1 MKKITL
7 LLCSLMLAFVA
18 SANVIV
24 VDSVQHYPAK
34 YAAAM
39 DGDTL
44 LLYSGTYANQLFPA
58 AKCLT
63 IMAPD
68 TCEVFMTGEIK
79 GQDGTDYTGS
89 GLIFENVT
97 IGDGASYLFNFGYN
111 GTHGVVKTITLKNCV
126 LQNVSRCSFYIN
138 SADITVDD
146 ITFEGSTLRN
156 LNSGTWNFSWSTA
169 TFNKMSFNECTFYSN
184 NSMESILLPRTG
196 VQSSLKFNFT
206 HNTWYTGC
214 RDNGRAILK
223 AESAYTGEENTLII
237 KDNVIIAPEGTT
249 GGKIFDIRAG
259 WWEGEIS
266 HNLIH
271 GWVLPELGEDFGVLE
286 VADNYTLE
294 DLGIASAAG
303 IFADAANGD
312 FSIYEGIS
320 PLDGKA
326 SDGSSLGASKWLKA
340 ADNLKTLT
348 TGLAEG
354 VDAAAGSISG
364 PSGVVAAGTN
374 VTLTAVKNFG
384 FKFVKWVDANG
395 ATLSE
400 EAVYTFEM
408 KEDVT
413 VLAVFAP
420 VAIYKLNITC
430 TGGGS
435 YTVSEAGKDGLFE
448 EYEEGT
454 ELMITTVVN
463 KVTEFV
469 MGTEVGGDMYFTSE
483 FPVVMNKDLNITLEF
498 AQKDYVCGWDDF
510 VDGGA
515 TNSRVPDYLSPDYQI
530 AADSSNIPALEMY
543 YTYLPGA
550 PHGGWWNRDGEG
562 LIWIRCNVG
571 GDSNTHDNDSSMFF
585 DDQGYYLQTAICTKG
600 YTTDVTFLI
609 SMKGSYR
616 YYHEQ
621 LVQYSYNAMSWE
633 TVDTLTVGGG
643 MQDYEVLLPNT
654 ADQELVYVRVYPNLN
669 GPFDT
674 NRYFDTYGLYFDN
687 IFFVAES
694 SNALSA
700 PKVDGETII
709 YDIMGRRLMNAERP
723 GLYIINGKKVMVK

>member
-7 LLCSLMLAFVA
+7 FLCSLMLAFVA

-44 LLYSGTYANQLFPA
+44 LLYSGTYANQNFPV
-58 AKCLT
+58 AKSIT
-63 IMAPD
+63 VMAPD
-68 TCEVFMTGEIK
+68 TCEVFMTGEIRSSS
-79 GQDGTDYTGS
+79 DDFS
-89 GLIFENVT
+89 GASLTFENVT
-97 IGDGASYLFNFGYN
+97 IGDGASYLFNFGGSGIIKN
-111 GTHGVVKTITLKNCV
+111 ITLKNCV
-126 LQNVSRCSFYIN
+126 LQNVNRCTIYIGKGVTIEN
-138 SADITVDD
+138 FAFD
-146 ITFEGSTLRN
+146 GCTLHA
-156 LNSGTWNFSWSTA
+156 LNTGNWNFSWSEA
-169 TFNKMSFNECTFYSN
+169 IINALSFNECTFYDN
-184 NSMESILLPRTG
+184 NGMESILLPRTTSEG
-196 VQSSLKFNFT
+196 SLKFTFT
-206 HNTWYTGC
+206 KNTWFTGC

-223 AESAYTGEENTLII
+223 AESAYTGEENTIII

-249 GGKIFDIRAG
+249 GGNIFDIRAG

-294 DLGIASAAG
+294 DLGIASTAG

-420 VAIYKLNITC
+420 VATYTLTINC
-430 TGGGS
+430 VGGGS
-435 YTVSEAGKDGLFE
+435 YTVSEAGKDGAYE
-448 EYEEGT
+448 VYEEGT

-469 MGTEVGGDMYFTSE
+469 MGTEAAGDMYFTPE
-483 FPVVMNKDLNITLEF
+483 FPVVMNKDMNITLEF
-498 AQKDYVCGWDDF
+498 AQKDFICGWDAF
-510 VDGGA
+510 FDGA
-515 TNSRVPDYLSPDYQI
+515 SNSRPADYLSGDYAL

>member
-1 MKKITL
+1 MKKFTL
-7 LLCSLMLAFVA
+7 FLCSLMLAFVA

-44 LLYSGTYANQLFPA
+44 LLYSGTYANQNFPV
-58 AKCLT
+58 AKSIT
-63 IMAPD
+63 VMAPD
-68 TCEVFMTGEIK
+68 TCEVFMTGEIRSSS
-79 GQDGTDYTGS
+79 DDFS
-89 GLIFENVT
+89 GASLTFENVT
-97 IGDGASYLFNFGYN
+97 IGDGASYLFNFGGSGIIKN
-111 GTHGVVKTITLKNCV
+111 IALKNCV
-126 LQNVSRCSFYIN
+126 LQNVNRCTIYIGKGVTIEN
-138 SADITVDD
+138 FAFD
-146 ITFEGSTLRN
+146 GCTLHA
-156 LNSGTWNFSWSTA
+156 LNTGNWNFSWSEA
-169 TFNKMSFNECTFYSN
+169 IINALSFNECTFYDN
-184 NSMESILLPRTG
+184 NGMESILLPRTTSEG
-196 VQSSLKFNFT
+196 SLKFTFT
-206 HNTWYTGC
+206 KNTWFTGC
-214 RDNGRAILK
+214 CDNGRYILQ
-223 AESAYTGEENTLII
+223 AGGSYTGEENTLII

-249 GGKIFDIRAG
+249 AGQLFTITAG

-286 VADNYTLE
+286 VSDNYTLE
-294 DLGIASAAG
+294 DLGIASTAG

-348 TGLAEG
+348 IGLAEG

-364 PSGVVAAGTN
+364 PSGYVAAGTN

-395 ATLSE
+395 TTLSE

-420 VAIYKLNITC
+420 VTIYKLNITC
-430 TGGGS
+430 TNGGS

-469 MGTEVGGDMYFTSE
+469 MGTEAAGEMYFTPE
-483 FPVVMNKDLNITLEF
+483 FAIVMNKDMNITLEF
-498 AQKDYVCGWDDF
+498 ARKDYICGWDAFFD
-510 VDGGA
+510 GA
-515 TNSRVPDYLSPDYQI
+515 TNSRPADYLSEDYAL

-562 LIWIRCNVG
+562 LIWIRVNENG
-571 GDSNTHDNDSSMFF
+571 TQDMFDSDSTKFF
-585 DDQGYYLQTAICTKG
+585 KDQGYYLQTAFSTKG
-600 YTTDVTFLI
+600 YETDVTFLI

-621 LVQYSYNAMSWE
+621 MVQYSYNGVSWE
-633 TVDTLTVGGG
+633 TVDTLTVTGGF
-643 MQDYEVLLPNT
+643 QDYETVLPNT
-654 ADQELVYVRVYPNLN
+654 ADQEIVYVRVYPNLN
-669 GPFDT
+669 GPYNLNNF
-674 NRYFDTYGLYFDN
+674 FDTYGLYFDN
-687 IFFVAES
+687 IFFIAES
-694 SNALSA
+694 TNALQA
-700 PKVDGETII
+700 PKAEGETVI

-723 GLYIINGKKVMVK
+723 GLYIINGQKTLVK

>member
-1 MKKITL
+1 MKKFTL
-7 LLCSLMLAFVA
+7 FLCSLMLAFVA

-34 YAAAM
+34 YAATM

-44 LLYSGTYANQLFPA
+44 LLYSGTYANQNFPV
-58 AKCLT
+58 AKSIT
-63 IMAPD
+63 VMAPD
-68 TCEVFMTGEIK
+68 TCEVFMTGEIRSSS
-79 GQDGTDYTGS
+79 DDFS
-89 GLIFENVT
+89 GASLHFENVT
-97 IGDGASYLFNFGYN
+97 IGDGASYLFNFGGSGIIKN
-111 GTHGVVKTITLKNCV
+111 ITLKNCV
-126 LQNVSRCSFYIN
+126 LQNVNRCTIYIGKG
-138 SADITVDD
+138 ITVEHIIFDN
-146 ITFEGSTLRN
+146 TTLTN
-156 LNSGTWNFSWSTA
+156 LNTGNWNFAWQEAIINAMT
-169 TFNKMSFNECTFYSN
+169 FNECTIYN
-184 NSMESILLPRTG
+184 NNGMESFLNPRTKSEG
-196 VQSSLKFNFT
+196 SCKFTFT
-206 HNTWYTGC
+206 NNTMFTGC
-214 RDNGRAILK
+214 RDNGRYILQ
-223 AESAYTGEENTLII
+223 ASSNYTGEESVLIF

-249 GGKIFDIRAG
+249 GGKLFDIRAG

-266 HNLIH
+266 HNLIY
-271 GWVLPELGEDFGVLE
+271 GWELPELGEDFGVLE
-286 VADNYTLE
+286 VSDNYTLE
-294 DLGIASAAG
+294 DLGFTSTAA

-320 PLDGKA
+320 ALDGKA

-364 PSGVVAAGTN
+364 PSGYVAAGTN

-408 KEDVT
+408 KEDAT

-420 VAIYKLNITC
+420 VTIYKLNITC
-430 TGGGS
+430 KGGGS
-435 YTVSEAGKDGLFE
+435 FTVSEAGKDGLFE

-469 MGTEVGGDMYFTSE
+469 MGTEAAGDMYFTPE
-483 FPVVMNKDLNITLEF
+483 FAIVMNKDMNITLEF
-498 AQKDYVCGWDDF
+498 AQKDYICGWDNFLD
-510 VDGGA
+510 GA
-515 TNSRVPDYLSPDYQI
+515 TNSRPADYLSGDY
-530 AADSSNIPALEMY
+530 ALAEDSSNIPALEMY

-562 LIWIRCNVG
+562 LIWIRCNENG
-571 GDSNTHDNDSSMFF
+571 SGDTFDNDSTKFF
-585 DDQGYYLQTAICTKG
+585 KDQGYYLQTAFSTKG
-600 YTTDVTFLI
+600 YKTDVTFLI

-633 TVDTLTVGGG
+633 TVDTLTVTGGF
-643 MQDYEVLLPNT
+643 QDYETVLPNT
-654 ADQELVYVRVYPNLN
+654 ADQEIVYVRVYPNLN
-669 GPFDT
+669 GPFDM

-694 SNALSA
+694 TNAIQA
-700 PKVDGETII
+700 PKAEGETVI

-723 GLYIINGKKVMVK
+723 GLYIINGQKTLVK

>member
-1 MKKITL
+1 MKKFTL
-7 LLCSLMLAFVA
+7 FLCSLMLAFVA

-44 LLYSGTYANQLFPA
+44 LLYSGTYANQNFPV
-58 AKCLT
+58 AKSIT
-63 IMAPD
+63 VMAPD
-68 TCEVFMTGEIK
+68 TSEVFMTGEIRSSS
-79 GQDGTDYTGS
+79 DDFS
-89 GLIFENVT
+89 GASLTFENIT
-97 IGDGASYLFNFGYN
+97 IGDGASYLFNFGGSGIIKN
-111 GTHGVVKTITLKNCV
+111 ITLKNCV
-126 LQNVSRCSFYIN
+126 LQNVNRCTIYIGKGVTIEN
-138 SADITVDD
+138 FAFD
-146 ITFEGSTLRN
+146 GCTLHA
-156 LNSGTWNFSWSTA
+156 LNTGNWNFSWSEA
-169 TFNKMSFNECTFYSN
+169 IINALSFNECTFYDN
-184 NSMESILLPRTG
+184 NGMESILLPRTTSEG
-196 VQSSLKFNFT
+196 SLKFTFT
-206 HNTWYTGC
+206 KNTWFTGC

-223 AESAYTGEENTLII
+223 AEAYYGGEESTIII
-237 KDNVIIAPEGTT
+237 KDNVIIAPEGTV
-249 GGKIFDIRAG
+249 GGNIFDITAG

-271 GWVLPELGEDFGVLE
+271 GWVLPELGADFGVLE
-286 VADNYTLE
+286 VSDNYTLE
-294 DLGIASAAG
+294 DLGISSPAG

-320 PLDGKA
+320 ALDGKA

-364 PSGVVAAGTN
+364 PSGYVAAGTN

-395 ATLSE
+395 TTLSE

-420 VAIYKLNITC
+420 VTIYKLNITC
-430 TGGGS
+430 TNGGS

-469 MGTEVGGDMYFTSE
+469 MGTEAAGEMYFTPE
-483 FPVVMNKDLNITLEF
+483 FAIVMNKDMNITLEF
-498 AQKDYVCGWDDF
+498 AQKDYICGWDAFFD
-510 VDGGA
+510 GA
-515 TNSRVPDYLSPDYQI
+515 TNSRPADYLSGDYAL

-562 LIWIRCNVG
+562 LIWIRCNENG
-571 GDSNTHDNDSSMFF
+571 TQDMFDSDSTKFF
-585 DDQGYYLQTAICTKG
+585 KDQGYYLQTAFSTKG
-600 YTTDVTFLI
+600 YKTDVTFLI

-621 LVQYSYNAMSWE
+621 LVQYSYNGMSWE
-633 TVDTLTVGGG
+633 TVDTLTVTGGF
-643 MQDYEVLLPNT
+643 QDYETVLPNT
-654 ADQELVYVRVYPNLN
+654 AGQEIVYVRVYPNLN
-669 GPFDT
+669 GPFDMKY
-674 NRYFDTYGLYFDN
+674 YFDTYGLYFDN
-687 IFFVAES
+687 IFFIAES
-694 SNALSA
+694 ESTDALQA
-700 PKVDGETII
+700 PKSEGETVI

-723 GLYIINGKKVMVK
+723 GLYIINGQKTLVK

>member
-1 MKKITL
+1 MKKFTL
-7 LLCSLMLAFVA
+7 FLCSLMLAFVA

-44 LLYSGTYANQLFPA
+44 LLYSGTYANQNFPV
-58 AKCLT
+58 AKSIT
-63 IMAPD
+63 VMAPD

-79 GQDGTDYTGS
+79 SS
-89 GLIFENVT
+89 GDDFSGASLTFENIT
-97 IGDGASYLFNFGYN
+97 IGDGASYLFNFGGSGIIKN
-111 GTHGVVKTITLKNCV
+111 ITLKNCV
-126 LQNVSRCSFYIN
+126 IQNVNRCTLYIGKGV
-138 SADITVDD
+138 TVEG
-146 ITFEGSTLRN
+146 ITFDGCTLHN
-156 LNSGTWNFSWSTA
+156 LNSGTWNFSWSEA
-169 TFNKMSFNECTFYSN
+169 IFNALTFNECTFYDN
-184 NSMESILLPRTG
+184 NSMESILLPRTTSEG
-196 VQSSLKFNFT
+196 SLKFTFT
-206 HNTWYTGC
+206 KNTWFTGC
-214 RDNGRAILK
+214 RDNGRYILQAGGSYK
-223 AESAYTGEENTLII
+223 GEENTLII
-237 KDNVIIAPEGTT
+237 KDNVIVAPEGTNA
-249 GGKIFDIRAG
+249 GKLFSISAG

-271 GWVLPELGEDFGVLE
+271 GWELPELGEDFGVLE
-286 VADNYTLE
+286 VSDNYTLE
-294 DLGIASAAG
+294 DLGFTSPAG

-320 PLDGKA
+320 ALDGKA

-364 PSGVVAAGTN
+364 PSGYVAAGTN

-408 KEDVT
+408 KEDAT

-420 VAIYKLNITC
+420 VTIYKLTINC
-430 TGGGS
+430 VGGGS
-435 YTVSEAGKDGLFE
+435 YTVSEAGKDGFFE

-469 MGTEVGGDMYFTSE
+469 MGTEAAGEMYFTPE
-483 FPVVMNKDLNITLEF
+483 FAIVMNKDMNITLEF
-498 AQKDYVCGWDDF
+498 AQKDYICGWDNFFD
-510 VDGGA
+510 GA
-515 TNSRVPDYLSPDYQI
+515 TNSRPADYLSGDY
-530 AADSSNIPALEMY
+530 ALAEDSSNIPALEMY
-543 YTYLPGA
+543 YTYIPGA
-550 PHGGWWNRDGEG
+550 PHGGWWNRDGQG
-562 LIWIRCNVG
+562 LIWIRCNET
-571 GDSNTHDNDSSMFF
+571 GDQTTYDNDSTMFF
-585 DDQGYYLQTAICTKG
+585 KDQGYYLQTAFSTKG
-600 YTTDVTFLI
+600 YKTDVTFLI
-609 SMKGSYR
+609 SMSRSYR
-616 YYHEQ
+616 CYHEQ

-633 TVDTLTVGGG
+633 TVDTLTLAYSS
-643 MQDYEVLLPNT
+643 MQDYEVVLPNT
-654 ADQELVYVRVYPNLN
+654 ADQEIVYVRVYPNLN
-669 GPFDT
+669 GPFDM

-694 SNALSA
+694 TNAIQA
-700 PKVDGETII
+700 PKAEGETVI

-723 GLYIINGKKVMVK
+723 GLYIINGQKTLVK

>member
-24 VDSVQHYPAK
+24 VDSVQHYPTK
-34 YAAAM
+34 YAAAA

-68 TCEVFMTGEIK
+68 TCEVFLTGEIK

-138 SADITVDD
+138 CADITVDD

-206 HNTWYTGC
+206 HNTWFTGC

-223 AESAYTGEENTLII
+223 AESAYSGEENTIII

-249 GGKIFDIRAG
+249 GGNIFDIRAG
-259 WWEGEIS
+259 WWEGEITN
-266 HNLIH
+266 NLIH
-271 GWVLPELGEDFGVLE
+271 GWTLPALSDENGVLTVE
-286 VADNYTLE
+286 NNYTLE
-294 DLGIASAAG
+294 DLGYANTGA
-303 IFADAANGD
+303 IFADPANGD
-312 FSIYEGIS
+312 FSIYEGVS
-320 PLDGKA
+320 ALDGKA
-326 SDGSSLGASKWLKA
+326 SDGKALGAGKWVKA

-354 VDAAAGSISG
+354 VDAAAGTISG
-364 PSGVVAAGTN
+364 PSGVVAAGTQ
-374 VTLTAVKNFG
+374 VTLTAKKNFG
-384 FKFVKWVDANG
+384 YKFVKWVDATG

-408 KEDVT
+408 TEDAT

-420 VAIYKLNITC
+420 VTTYTLNITC
-430 TGGGS
+430 VGGGS
-435 YTVSEAGKDGLFE
+435 YTVSEAGKDGE
-448 EYEEGT
+448 YEVYEEGT

-469 MGTEVGGDMYFTSE
+469 MGTEAAGEMYFTPE
-483 FPVVMNKDLNITLEF
+483 FPIVMNKDMNITLEF
-498 AQKDYVCGWDDF
+498 AQKDYICGWDNF
-510 VDGGA
+510 LDGA
-515 TNSRVPDYLSPDYQI
+515 SNSREADYLSPKYQL
-530 AADSSNIPALEMY
+530 AADSSNLPLLEMY

-550 PHGGWWNRDGEG
+550 PHSGWWNRDGQG
-562 LIWIRCNVG
+562 LIWLRCNETG
-571 GDSNTHDNDSSMFF
+571 SSDTFDNDSTKFF
-585 DDQGYYLQTAICTKG
+585 KDQGYYLQTAFSTKE
-600 YTTDVTFLI
+600 YKTDVTFLI
-609 SMKGSYR
+609 SLSRSYR
-616 YYHEQ
+616 CYHQQ

-633 TVDTLTVGGG
+633 TVDTLIVNTS
-643 MQDYEVLLPNT
+643 MTDYEVVIPNT
-654 ADQELVYVRVYPNLN
+654 ANQELVYVRLYPDLN
-669 GPFDT
+669 GPYNT
-674 NRYFDTYGLYFDN
+674 NNFFDTYGLYFDN

-694 SNALSA
+694 SVALET
-700 PKVDGETII
+700 PKAESETVI
-709 YDIMGRRLMNAERP
+709 YDVMGRRLMNAERP

>member
-1 MKKITL
+1 MKKFTL
-7 LLCSLMLAFVA
+7 FLCSLMLAFVA

-24 VDSVQHYPAK
+24 VDSVQHYPTK

-44 LLYSGTYANQLFPA
+44 LLYSGTYANQNFPV
-58 AKCLT
+58 AKSIT
-63 IMAPD
+63 VMAPD
-68 TCEVFMTGEIK
+68 TCEVFMTGEIRSNS
-79 GQDGTDYTGS
+79 DDFS
-89 GLIFENVT
+89 GASLTFENIT
-97 IGDGASYLFNFGYN
+97 IGDGASYLFNFGGSGIIKN
-111 GTHGVVKTITLKNCV
+111 ITLKNCV
-126 LQNVSRCSFYIN
+126 LQNVNRCTIYIGKGVTIEN
-138 SADITVDD
+138 FAFD
-146 ITFEGSTLRN
+146 GCTLHT
-156 LNSGTWNFSWSTA
+156 LNTGNWNFSWSEA
-169 TFNKMSFNECTFYSN
+169 IINALSFNECTFYDN
-184 NSMESILLPRTG
+184 NGMESILLPRATSEG
-196 VQSSLKFNFT
+196 SLKFTFT
-206 HNTWYTGC
+206 KNTWFTGC
-214 RDNGRAILK
+214 RDANRYILQ
-223 AESAYTGEENTLII
+223 AGGSYTGEENTLII
-237 KDNVIIAPEGTT
+237 KDNVIIAPEGTNA
-249 GGKIFDIRAG
+249 GKLFSISAG

-286 VADNYTLE
+286 VSDNYTLE
-294 DLGIASAAG
+294 DLGYTSTAA

-354 VDAAAGSISG
+354 VDAAAGTISG

-408 KEDVT
+408 KEDAT

-420 VAIYKLNITC
+420 VNVYKLTINC
-430 TGGGS
+430 VGGGS
-435 YTVSEAGKDGLFE
+435 YTVSEAGKDGLCE

-469 MGTEVGGDMYFTSE
+469 MGTEAAGEMYFTPE
-483 FPVVMNKDLNITLEF
+483 FAIVMNKDLNITLEF
-498 AQKDYVCGWDDF
+498 VQKDFICGWDKFFD
-510 VDGGA
+510 GA
-515 TNSRVPDYLSPDYQI
+515 TNSRPADYLSGDY
-530 AADSSNIPALEMY
+530 ALAEDSSNIPALEMY
-543 YTYLPGA
+543 YTYIPGA
-550 PHGGWWNRDGEG
+550 PHGGWWNRDGQG
-562 LIWIRCNVG
+562 LIWIRCNET
-571 GDSNTHDNDSSMFF
+571 GDQTTYDNDSTMFF
-585 DDQGYYLQTAICTKG
+585 KDQGYYLQTAFSTKG
-600 YTTDVTFLI
+600 YKTDVTFLI
-609 SMKGSYR
+609 SMSRSYR
-616 YYHEQ
+616 CYHEQ

-633 TVDTLTVGGG
+633 TVDTLTLAYNS
-643 MQDYEVLLPNT
+643 MQDYEVVLPNT
-654 ADQELVYVRVYPNLN
+654 ADQEIVYVRVYPNLN
-669 GPFDT
+669 GPFDM

-694 SNALSA
+694 TNAIQA
-700 PKVDGETII
+700 PKAEGETVI

-723 GLYIINGKKVMVK
+723 GLYIINGQKTLVK

>member
-7 LLCSLMLAFVA
+7 FLCSLMLAFVA

-24 VDSVQHYPAK
+24 VDSVQHYPTK

-44 LLYSGTYANQLFPA
+44 LLYSGTYANQNFPV

-68 TCEVFMTGEIK
+68 TCEVFLTGEIK

-97 IGDGASYLFNFGYN
+97 IGDGASYLFNFGYS

-126 LQNVSRCSFYIN
+126 LQNVNRCSFYIN

-146 ITFEGSTLRN
+146 ITFEGSTLRS
-156 LNSGTWNFSWSTA
+156 LNSGNWNFSWSTA
-169 TFNKMSFNECTFYSN
+169 TFNKMTFNECTFYSN
-184 NSMESILLPRTG
+184 NPMESILLPRTTSEG
-196 VQSSLKFNFT
+196 SLKFTFT
-206 HNTWYTGC
+206 KNTWFTGC
-214 RDNGRAILK
+214 RDANRYILQ
-223 AESAYTGEENTLII
+223 AGGSYTGEENTLII
-237 KDNVIIAPEGTT
+237 KDNVIIAPEGTNA
-249 GGKIFDIRAG
+249 GKLFSISAG

-286 VADNYTLE
+286 VSDNYTLE
-294 DLGIASAAG
+294 DLGYTSTAA

-312 FSIYEGIS
+312 FSIYAGIS

-354 VDAAAGSISG
+354 VDAAAGTISG
-364 PSGVVAAGTN
+364 PSGNVAAGTN

-420 VAIYKLNITC
+420 VNVYKLTINC
-430 TGGGS
+430 VGGGS

-469 MGTEVGGDMYFTSE
+469 MGTEAAGEMYFTPE
-483 FPVVMNKDLNITLEF
+483 FAIVMNKDLNITLEF
-498 AQKDYVCGWDDF
+498 VQKDYICGWDNFFD
-510 VDGGA
+510 GA
-515 TNSRVPDYLSPDYQI
+515 TNSRPADYLSEDY
-530 AADSSNIPALEMY
+530 ALAEDSSNIPALEMY

-550 PHGGWWNRDGEG
+550 PHGGWWNRDGQG
-562 LIWIRCNVG
+562 LIWLRCNENG
-571 GDSNTHDNDSSMFF
+571 SGDEFDKDSTMFF
-585 DDQGYYLQTAICTKG
+585 KDQGYYLQTAFSTKG
-600 YTTDVTFLI
+600 YKTDVTFFI

-633 TVDTLTVGGG
+633 TVDTLTVTGGF
-643 MQDYEVLLPNT
+643 QDYETVLPNT
-654 ADQELVYVRVYPNLN
+654 ADQEIVYVRVYPNLN
-669 GPFDT
+669 GPFDM

-694 SNALSA
+694 SLNAIQA
-700 PKVDGETII
+700 PKAEGETVI

-723 GLYIINGKKVMVK
+723 GLYIINGQKTLVK

>member
-24 VDSVQHYPAK
+24 VDSVQHYPTK
-34 YAAAM
+34 YAAAA

-68 TCEVFMTGEIK
+68 TCEVFLTGEIK

-97 IGDGASYLFNFGYN
+97 IGDGASYLFNFGYS

-146 ITFEGSTLRN
+146 ITFEGSTLRS
-156 LNSGTWNFSWSTA
+156 LNSGNWNFSWSTA
-169 TFNKMSFNECTFYSN
+169 TFNKMTFNECTFYSN
-184 NSMESILLPRTG
+184 NSMESILLPRTATQG
-196 VQSSLKFNFT
+196 SLQFAFT
-206 HNTWYTGC
+206 HNTWFTGC

-223 AESAYTGEENTLII
+223 AEKAYAGEENIVII

-249 GGKIFDIRAG
+249 GGNIFDIRAG
-259 WWEGEIS
+259 WWEGEITN
-266 HNLIH
+266 NLIH
-271 GWVLPELGEDFGVLE
+271 GWTLPALSDENGVLTVE
-286 VADNYTLE
+286 NNYTLE
-294 DLGIASAAG
+294 DLGYANTGA
-303 IFADAANGD
+303 IFADPANGD
-312 FSIYEGIS
+312 FSIYEGVS
-320 PLDGKA
+320 ALDGKA
-326 SDGSSLGASKWLKA
+326 SDGKALGAGKWVKS

-354 VDAAAGSISG
+354 VDAAAGSVSG

-384 FKFVKWVDANG
+384 FKFVKWVDATG

-408 KEDVT
+408 KEDAT

-420 VAIYKLNITC
+420 VTTYTLNVTC
-430 TGGGS
+430 VGGGS
-435 YTVSEAGKDGLFE
+435 YTVSEAGKDGE
-448 EYEEGT
+448 YVVYEEGT

-469 MGTEVGGDMYFTSE
+469 MGTEAAGEMYFTPE
-483 FPVVMNKDLNITLEF
+483 FPIVMNKDMNITLEF
-498 AQKDYVCGWDDF
+498 AQKDYICGWDNFFD
-510 VDGGA
+510 GA
-515 TNSRVPDYLSPDYQI
+515 TNNREADYLSPKYQL
-530 AADSSNIPALEMY
+530 AADSSNLPLLEMY
-543 YTYLPGA
+543 YTYIPGA
-550 PHGGWWNRDGEG
+550 PHGGWWNRDGQG
-562 LIWIRCNVG
+562 LIWIRCNENG
-571 GDSNTHDNDSSMFF
+571 TQDMFDSDSTKFF
-585 DDQGYYLQTAICTKG
+585 KDQGYYLQTAFSTKN

-609 SMKGSYR
+609 SLSRSYR
-616 YYHEQ
+616 CYHQQ

-633 TVDTLTVGGG
+633 TVDTLIVNTS
-643 MQDYEVLLPNT
+643 MTDYEVVIPNT
-654 ADQELVYVRVYPNLN
+654 ADQELVYVRLYPDLN
-669 GPFDT
+669 GPYNT
-674 NRYFDTYGLYFDN
+674 NNFFDTYGLYFDN

-694 SNALSA
+694 SVALET
-700 PKVDGETII
+700 PKAESETVI
-709 YDIMGRRLMNAERP
+709 YDVMGRRLMNAERE
-723 GLYIINGKKVMVK
+723 GLYIINGKKVLVK

>member
-1 MKKITL
+1 MKKFTL
-7 LLCSLMLAFVA
+7 FLCSLMLAFVA

-44 LLYSGTYANQLFPA
+44 LLYSGTYANQNFPV
-58 AKCLT
+58 AKSIT
-63 IMAPD
+63 VMAPD
-68 TCEVFMTGEIK
+68 TCEVFMTGEIRSNN
-79 GQDGTDYTGS
+79 DDFS
-89 GLIFENVT
+89 GASLTFENIT
-97 IGDGASYLFNFGYN
+97 IGDGATYLFNFGGSGIIKN
-111 GTHGVVKTITLKNCV
+111 LTLKNCV
-126 LQNVSRCSFYIN
+126 IQNVNRCTLYIGKG
-138 SADITVDD
+138 ITVEG
-146 ITFEGSTLRN
+146 ITFDGCTLHS
-156 LNSGTWNFSWSTA
+156 LNTGGWNFSWSEA
-169 TFNKMSFNECTFYSN
+169 IFNALTINECTFYN
-184 NSMESILLPRTG
+184 NNGMESILCTRTG
-196 VQSSLKFNFT
+196 SEGSLKFAFT
-206 HNTWYTGC
+206 KNTWYTG
-214 RDNGRAILK
+214 GRGGNNYPMLLNVGGH
-223 AESAYTGEENTLII
+223 YTGEENTIII
-237 KDNVIIAPEGTT
+237 KDNVIVAPDGTNSAPLFNI
-249 GGKIFDIRAG
+249 GAG

-266 HNLIH
+266 HNLMH
-271 GWVLPELGEDFGVLE
+271 GWTLPELGADYGVVE
-286 VADNYTLE
+286 VSDIYTLE
-294 DLGIASAAG
+294 DLGFTSPAG

-364 PSGVVAAGTN
+364 PSGYVAAGTN
-374 VTLTAVKNFG
+374 VTLTTVKNFG

-395 ATLSE
+395 TTLSE

-420 VAIYKLNITC
+420 VTIYKLNITC
-430 TGGGS
+430 TNGGS

-469 MGTEVGGDMYFTSE
+469 MGTEAAGEMYFTPE
-483 FPVVMNKDLNITLEF
+483 FAIVMNKDMNITLEF
-498 AQKDYVCGWDDF
+498 AQKDYICGWDAFFD
-510 VDGGA
+510 GA
-515 TNSRVPDYLSPDYQI
+515 TNSRPADYLSEDYAL

-562 LIWIRCNVG
+562 LIWIRCNENG
-571 GDSNTHDNDSSMFF
+571 TQDMFDSDSTKFF
-585 DDQGYYLQTAICTKG
+585 KDQGYYLQTAFSTKG
-600 YTTDVTFLI
+600 YKTDVTFLI

-621 LVQYSYNAMSWE
+621 MVQYSYNGMSWE
-633 TVDTLTVGGG
+633 TVDTLTVTGGF
-643 MQDYEVLLPNT
+643 QDYETVLPNT
-654 ADQELVYVRVYPNLN
+654 AGQEIVYVRVYPNLN
-669 GPFDT
+669 GPYNLNNF
-674 NRYFDTYGLYFDN
+674 FDTYGLYFDN
-687 IFFVAES
+687 IFFIAES
-694 SNALSA
+694 TDALQA
-700 PKVDGETII
+700 PKAEGETVI

-723 GLYIINGKKVMVK
+723 GLYIINGQKTLVK

>member
-1 MKKITL
+1 MKKFTL
-7 LLCSLMLAFVA
+7 FLCSLMLAFVA

-44 LLYSGTYANQLFPA
+44 LLYSGTYANQNFPV
-58 AKCLT
+58 AKSIT
-63 IMAPD
+63 VMAPD
-68 TCEVFMTGEIK
+68 TCEVFMTGEIRSSN
-79 GQDGTDYTGS
+79 DDFS
-89 GLIFENVT
+89 GASLTFENVT
-97 IGDGASYLFNFGYN
+97 IGDGASYLFNFGGSGIIRN
-111 GTHGVVKTITLKNCV
+111 ITLKNCV
-126 LQNVSRCSFYIN
+126 LQNVNRCTIYIGKG
-138 SADITVDD
+138 ITVEHIIFDN
-146 ITFEGSTLRN
+146 TTLTN
-156 LNSGTWNFSWSTA
+156 LNTGNWNFAWQEAIINAMT
-169 TFNKMSFNECTFYSN
+169 FNECTIYN
-184 NSMESILLPRTG
+184 NNGMESFLNPRTKSEG
-196 VQSSLKFNFT
+196 SCKFTFT
-206 HNTWYTGC
+206 KNTMFTGC
-214 RDNGRAILK
+214 RDNGRYILQ
-223 AESAYTGEENTLII
+223 ASSNYTGEESVLIF
-237 KDNVIIAPEGTT
+237 KDNVIVAPEGTT
-249 GGKIFDIRAG
+249 GGKLFDIRAG

-266 HNLIH
+266 HNLIY
-271 GWVLPELGEDFGVLE
+271 GWELPELGADFGVLE
-286 VADNYTLE
+286 VSDNYTLE
-294 DLGIASAAG
+294 DLGFTSTAA

-320 PLDGKA
+320 ALDGKA

-364 PSGVVAAGTN
+364 PSGYVAAGTN

-408 KEDVT
+408 KEDAT

-420 VAIYKLNITC
+420 VTIYKLNITC
-430 TGGGS
+430 NGGGS

-469 MGTEVGGDMYFTSE
+469 MGTEAAGDTYFTPE
-483 FPVVMNKDLNITLEF
+483 FAIVMNKDMNITLEF
-498 AQKDYVCGWDDF
+498 AQKDYICGWDAFFD
-510 VDGGA
+510 GA
-515 TNSRVPDYLSPDYQI
+515 TNSRPADYLSGDYAL

-543 YTYLPGA
+543 YTYIPGA

-562 LIWIRCNVG
+562 LIWIRCNENG
-571 GDSNTHDNDSSMFF
+571 SGDMFDSDSTKFF
-585 DDQGYYLQTAICTKG
+585 KDQGYYLQTAFSTKG

-621 LVQYSYNAMSWE
+621 FVQYSYNAMSWE
-633 TVDTLTVGGG
+633 TVDTLTVTGGF
-643 MQDYEVLLPNT
+643 QDYETVLPNT
-654 ADQELVYVRVYPNLN
+654 ADQEIVYVRVYPNLN
-669 GPFDT
+669 GPFDQ
-674 NRYFDTYGLYFDN
+674 NRFFDTYGLYFDN
-687 IFFVAES
+687 IFFIAES
-694 SNALSA
+694 SNALQA
-700 PKVDGETII
+700 PKAEGETVI

-723 GLYIINGKKVMVK
+723 GLYIINGQKTLVK

>member
-1 MKKITL
+1 MKKFTL
-7 LLCSLMLAFVA
+7 FLCSLMLAFVA

-24 VDSVQHYPAK
+24 VDSVQHYPTK

-44 LLYSGTYANQLFPA
+44 LLYSGTYANQKFPV
-58 AKCLT
+58 AKSIT
-63 IMAPD
+63 VMAPD
-68 TCEVFMTGEIK
+68 TCEVFMTGEI
-79 GQDGTDYTGS
+79 GS
-89 GLIFENVT
+89 NSDDFSGASLTFENIT
-97 IGDGASYLFNFGYN
+97 IGDGASYLFSFN
-111 GTHGVVKTITLKNCV
+111 GSGIIKNITLKNCV
-126 LQNVSRCSFYIN
+126 LRNVNRCTTRIGKGVTIENF
-138 SADITVDD
+138 AFD
-146 ITFEGSTLRN
+146 GCTLHT
-156 LNSGTWNFSWSTA
+156 LNSGNWNFSYSEA
-169 TFNKMSFNECTFYSN
+169 IINAFSFNECTFYDN
-184 NSMESILLPRTG
+184 NGMESILLPRTTSEG
-196 VQSSLKFNFT
+196 SLKFTFT
-206 HNTWYTGC
+206 KNTWFTGC
-214 RDNGRAILK
+214 RDANRYILQAGGSYK
-223 AESAYTGEENTLII
+223 GEENTLII
-237 KDNVIIAPEGTT
+237 KDNVIIAPEGTNA
-249 GGKIFDIRAG
+249 GKLFSISAG

-286 VADNYTLE
+286 VSDNYTLE
-294 DLGIASAAG
+294 DLGYTSTAA

-312 FSIYEGIS
+312 FSIHEGVS

-354 VDAAAGSISG
+354 VDAAAGTISG
-364 PSGVVAAGTN
+364 PSGYVAAGTN

-420 VAIYKLNITC
+420 VNVYKLTINC
-430 TGGGS
+430 VGGGS

-469 MGTEVGGDMYFTSE
+469 MGTEAAGEMYFTPE
-483 FPVVMNKDLNITLEF
+483 FAIVMNKDLNITLEF
-498 AQKDYVCGWDDF
+498 AQKDFICGWDNFFD
-510 VDGGA
+510 GA
-515 TNSRVPDYLSPDYQI
+515 TNSRPADYLSGDY
-530 AADSSNIPALEMY
+530 ALAEDSSNIPALEMY

-550 PHGGWWNRDGEG
+550 PHGGWWNRDGQG
-562 LIWIRCNVG
+562 LIWIRCNENG
-571 GDSNTHDNDSSMFF
+571 SGDMFDSDSTKFF
-585 DDQGYYLQTAICTKG
+585 KDQGYYLQTAFSTKG
-600 YTTDVTFLI
+600 YKTDVTFLI

-633 TVDTLTVGGG
+633 TVDTLTVTGGF
-643 MQDYEVLLPNT
+643 QDYETVLPNT
-654 ADQELVYVRVYPNLN
+654 ADQEIVYVRVYPNLN
-669 GPFDT
+669 GPFDM

-694 SNALSA
+694 TNAIQA
-700 PKVDGETII
+700 PKAEGETVI

-723 GLYIINGKKVMVK
+723 GLYIINGQKTLVK

>member
-1 MKKITL
+1 MKKFTL
-7 LLCSLMLAFVA
+7 FLCSLMLAFVA

-44 LLYSGTYANQLFPA
+44 LLYSGTYANQNFPV
-58 AKCLT
+58 AKSIT
-63 IMAPD
+63 VMAPD

-79 GQDGTDYTGS
+79 SS
-89 GLIFENVT
+89 GDDFSGASLTFENIT
-97 IGDGASYLFNFGYN
+97 IGDGASYLFNFG
-111 GTHGVVKTITLKNCV
+111 GSGVIKNITLKNCV
-126 LQNVSRCSFYIN
+126 LQNVNRCTIYIGKG
-138 SADITVDD
+138 ITVENFAFD
-146 ITFEGSTLRN
+146 GCTLHT
-156 LNSGTWNFSWSTA
+156 LNAGTWNFSWSEAIINALT
-169 TFNKMSFNECTFYSN
+169 FNECTFYDN
-184 NSMESILLPRTG
+184 NSMESILLPRTTSEG
-196 VQSSLKFNFT
+196 SLKFTFT
-206 HNTWYTGC
+206 KNTWFTGC
-214 RDNGRAILK
+214 RDNGRYILQ
-223 AESAYTGEENTLII
+223 AGGSYTGEENTLII
-237 KDNVIIAPEGTT
+237 KDNVIVAPEGTNA
-249 GGKIFDIRAG
+249 GKLFSISAG

-271 GWVLPELGEDFGVLE
+271 GWELPELGEDFGVLE
-286 VADNYTLE
+286 VSDNYTLE
-294 DLGIASAAG
+294 DLGFTSTAA

-320 PLDGKA
+320 ALDGKA

-364 PSGVVAAGTN
+364 PSGYVAAGTN

-408 KEDVT
+408 KEDAT

-420 VAIYKLNITC
+420 VTIYKLTINC
-430 TGGGS
+430 VGGGS
-435 YTVSEAGKDGLFE
+435 YTVSEAGKDGFFE

-469 MGTEVGGDMYFTSE
+469 MGTEAAGEMYFTPE
-483 FPVVMNKDLNITLEF
+483 FAIVMNKDMNITLEF
-498 AQKDYVCGWDDF
+498 AQKDYICGWDNFFD
-510 VDGGA
+510 GA
-515 TNSRVPDYLSPDYQI
+515 TNSRPADYLSGDY
-530 AADSSNIPALEMY
+530 ALAEDSSNIPALEMY
-543 YTYLPGA
+543 YTYIPGA
-550 PHGGWWNRDGEG
+550 PHGGWWNRDGQG
-562 LIWIRCNVG
+562 LIWIRCNET
-571 GDSNTHDNDSSMFF
+571 GDQNTYDNDSTMFF
-585 DDQGYYLQTAICTKG
+585 KDQGYYLQTAFSTKG
-600 YTTDVTFLI
+600 YKTDVTFLI
-609 SMKGSYR
+609 SMSRSYR
-616 YYHEQ
+616 CYHEQ

-633 TVDTLTVGGG
+633 TVDTLTLAHNS
-643 MQDYEVLLPNT
+643 MQDYEVVLPNT
-654 ADQELVYVRVYPNLN
+654 ADQEIVYVRVYPNLN
-669 GPFDT
+669 GPFDM

-694 SNALSA
+694 TNAIQA
-700 PKVDGETII
+700 PKAEGETVI

-723 GLYIINGKKVMVK
+723 GLYIIKGQKTLVK